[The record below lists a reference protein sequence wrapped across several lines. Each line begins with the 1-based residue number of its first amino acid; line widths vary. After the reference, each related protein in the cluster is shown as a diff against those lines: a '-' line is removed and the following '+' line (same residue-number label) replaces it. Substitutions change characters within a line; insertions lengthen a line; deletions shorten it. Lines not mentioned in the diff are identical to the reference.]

1 MASDTNSCRP
11 VLVSLT
17 DTDIECLR
25 MLYAILLSVEDDIVA
40 DLRVGL
46 LDVVN
51 RCDLAIYRQLGE
63 KH

>member
-1 MASDTNSCRP
+1 MENGTNSCRP
-11 VLVSLT
+11 VLVPLT

-25 MLYAILLSVEDDIVA
+25 MLYAALQYAENPIVV
-40 DLRVGL
+40 DLRSGL

-63 KH
+63 KP